1 MKKICILAAFVTI
14 LISESINC
22 QTNSGGIA
30 AELEG
35 MYRRIRENI
44 SSAEKLA
51 INDSIRLI
59 IQNYA
64 VSDTVFNHRF
74 SNLRYLGQITSPDS
88 LIKIITWN
96 LILEDGGNRYF
107 CYFIHRESAGGK
119 NIVYK
124 LSGVYNEETVR
135 TDTIYS
141 ESNWYGAL
149 YYDIRPFTTAGGEKC
164 YVLLGIDYGNSFI
177 TRKIIDVLSFVPGN
191 NLVLGKKCFSS
202 GQQILS
208 RVVFEYTS
216 KAVMSLKFESDRL
229 IVFDH
234 LSPVSPD
241 LKDNRQFY
249 GPDFSFDSYYFEN
262 GLWKLKEDIDIRNKE
277 DKRQK

>member
-1 MKKICILAAFVTI
+1 MKRFLLLASFFTI
-14 LISESINC
+14 LISEGIIC

-30 AELEG
+30 GELEG
-35 MYRRIRENI
+35 MYWRIRENI
-44 SSAEKLA
+44 SSAEKLV
-51 INDSIRLI
+51 INDSIRFI
-59 IQNYA
+59 IENYA
-64 VSDTVFNHRF
+64 VSDTVFKHRF

-88 LIKIITWN
+88 LIKILTWN

-107 CYFIHRESAGGK
+107 CYLIGRSAIGGK
-119 NIVYK
+119 SSVYK
-124 LSGVYNEETVR
+124 LSGIYNEAPER

-149 YYDIRPFTTAGGEKC
+149 YYDIRPFTTAGEKC

-177 TRKIIDVLSFVPGN
+177 TRKIIDVLSFGQGN
-191 NLVLGKKCFSS
+191 SLVFGKKCFTD
-202 GQQILS
+202 GKQVLS

-216 KAVMSLKFESDRL
+216 KAVMSLKFESDVL

-249 GPDFSFDSYYFEN
+249 GPDFSFDSYSLEN
-262 GLWKLKEDIDIRNKE
+262 GLWRLKPDIDIRNK
-277 DKRQK
+277 K

>member
-1 MKKICILAAFVTI
+1 MKRILFLAALFTL
-14 LISESINC
+14 LISESIIG

-30 AELEG
+30 GELEG

-44 SSAEKLA
+44 SSSQKLA

-59 IQNYA
+59 IEQYA
-64 VSDTVFNHRF
+64 VSDTVFKHRF

-107 CYFIHRESAGGK
+107 CYLVKRSVTSGK
-119 NIVYK
+119 NVVYK
-124 LSGVYNEETVR
+124 LSGIYNEATIKR
-135 TDTIYS
+135 DTIYS

-149 YYDIRPFTTAGGEKC
+149 YYDIRPFSFAGEKC

-177 TRKIIDVLSFVPGN
+177 TRKLIDVLTFGPGN
-191 NLVLGKKCFSS
+191 SLIFGRKCFSDGS
-202 GQQILS
+202 TIMP
-208 RVVFEYTS
+208 RVVFEYAST
-216 KAVMSLKFESDRL
+216 AVMSLRFNTDKS

-234 LSPVSPD
+234 LSPSAPEY
-241 LKDNRQFY
+241 KDNRQFW
-249 GPDFSFDSYYFEN
+249 GPDFTFDSYNFDN
-262 GLWKLKEDIDIRNKE
+262 GLWILKHDIDIRQDKKE
-277 DKRQK
+277 